1 MFTSPDQV
9 TDAARLIQVALT
21 PVFLLS
27 SIGVILG
34 VLTNRLARVIDRA
47 RKLEDAA
54 AGGSQDAAD
63 VVRVLGH
70 RASLIYRSI
79 TFATIAAIAVAF
91 VVVLLFADTFLG
103 IGLSP
108 VIATMFVL
116 AILSLA
122 VGLVIF
128 LVEVRVATSA
138 LRIGR

>member
-1 MFTSPDQV
+1 MFTAPDQI

-21 PVFLLS
+21 PVFLLL

-54 AGGSQDAAD
+54 AAGSQDASE

-108 VIATMFVL
+108 VIATVFVL

>member
-1 MFTSPDQV
+1 MLTAPDQI

-34 VLTNRLARVIDRA
+34 VLANRLARVIDRA

-54 AGGSQDAAD
+54 ANGGPNAAEA
-63 VVRVLGH
+63 VRVLGR
-70 RASLIYRSI
+70 RADLIYRSI
-79 TFATIAAIAVAF
+79 TFATVAAIAVAF

-108 VIATMFVL
+108 VIATVFVL

-122 VGLVIF
+122 VGLLIF
-128 LVEVRVATSA
+128 LVEVRVATAS